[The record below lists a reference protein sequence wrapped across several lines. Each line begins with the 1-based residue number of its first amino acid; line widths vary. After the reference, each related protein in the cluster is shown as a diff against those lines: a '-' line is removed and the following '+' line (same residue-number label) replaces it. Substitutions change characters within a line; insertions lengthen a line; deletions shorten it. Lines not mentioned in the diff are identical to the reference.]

1 MDLSLEWEL
10 TILVPSFFPG
20 NTNTL
25 TRNVPPKANLGD
37 LRGLAGGLN
46 ELNSSTII
54 DGGEFDGGIAKTGL
68 FREQIPLFR
77 LLFPPFQKYITK
89 GFVSKEEV
97 GKRLAQVCRIG
108 VQYASSNS
116 P

>member
-1 MDLSLEWEL
+1 M
-10 TILVPSFFPG
+10 
-20 NTNTL
+20 
-25 TRNVPPKANLGD
+25 
-37 LRGLAGGLN
+37 
-46 ELNSSTII
+46 I
-54 DGGEFDGGIAKTGL
+54 DGVEAYKYSKFCNMLTMQKFHRPFHEETVITFASLYPSCIATTGL

-77 LLFPPFQKYITK
+77 LLIPPFQKYITK

-97 GKRLAQVCRIG
+97 EKRLAQVCRIG